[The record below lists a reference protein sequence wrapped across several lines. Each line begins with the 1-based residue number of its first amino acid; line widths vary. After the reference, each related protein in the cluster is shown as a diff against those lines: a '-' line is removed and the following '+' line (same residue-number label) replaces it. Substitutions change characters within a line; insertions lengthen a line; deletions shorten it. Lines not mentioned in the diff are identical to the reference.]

1 MKKVVAF
8 VLLFA
13 SLLVLA
19 DFNVSIPSQSATFG
33 TKVPVTIEFTDSA
46 GKPIAFTLK
55 AKVSL
60 GGFDKP
66 DVFTKGI
73 EVNGKITINYLVP
86 KKKGDVTLTF
96 IGEIKGKEPVTKQV
110 TLSVVEEDETV
121 FSEEMSA
128 AVDSFKGS
136 VAIKKVGKKT
146 WESVKASSKVQ
157 EGDEVL
163 TLEKSYAVVKFPDGS
178 MTKIS
183 ENTQVLFEKLRKSKD
198 GKILV
203 SIVIQ
208 KGGTYNVVQKVV
220 TGSSFEVK
228 AGSVTAG
235 VRGTT
240 FGVEYLEETPVVK
253 VWEGEV
259 FTFFEDAFV
268 IPVTQGQEIAYQPGM
283 QLPEDITPLLEN
295 TQIVPLTEPEPVM
308 EIPAEQPT
316 EEPKQD
322 ETTEEQPVT
331 EEPKQD
337 KPETPQQV
345 TEPVVPTVPKAYI
358 PPLGVETIRKD
369 ADSYIVYSISP
380 EFSIGPV
387 DLGIGLTAYASE
399 VGGELYYGVPSTDPS
414 TNIINIITINSIALR
429 LENFYFRYGNMPTT
443 SLAMGFSV
451 RDYFRPYAKSFDVK
465 AAIGSFSLMAHLPYE
480 LTKLWP
486 FEFTQSDGV
495 IAGEVELKSLFAG
508 LDLGLSALY
517 DTQVSTANTVGN
529 ATPVN
534 LSVSTFLRYP
544 LMNNFYLGTEFASQI
559 LSDFS
564 GYGFGLFGGISGRI
578 SIFDV
583 VAGAYGTWNGFKPF
597 YFGRL
602 YTNDKAQGKLTSLT
616 QGESV
621 FGLLAGFNF
630 YTDFAVGRLYLY
642 GDFANNWDALG
653 ETRITIPQVGAMAG
667 LFLYGY
673 FYDSTPFTEGQ
684 MFDSD
689 TISLLRITY
698 PIMEQN
704 LVAGMVYTWDYTQ
717 RIWVQSVYIGSETSW

>member
-1 MKKVVAF
+1 MKRVVAF

-33 TKVPVTIEFTDSA
+33 SKVPVTIEFTDSA
-46 GKPIAFTLK
+46 GKPVTFTLK

-73 EVNGKITINYLVP
+73 AVNGKITINYLVP

-96 IGEIKGKEPVTKQV
+96 IGEVKGKDPVTKQV
-110 TLSVVEEDETV
+110 TLNVVEEDETV
-121 FSEEMSA
+121 FSEELSA
-128 AVDSFKGS
+128 VVDSFKGS
-136 VAIKKVGKKT
+136 VAIKKVGNKT

-157 EGDEVL
+157 EGDEIL

-240 FGVEYLEETPVVK
+240 FGVEYMEERPVVK

-259 FTFFEDAFV
+259 FTFFEDTFV
-268 IPVTQGQEIAYQPGM
+268 IPITQGQEIIYQPGA

-295 TQIVPLTEPEPVM
+295 TQITTLTEPAPVM
-308 EIPAEQPT
+308 EIPPEQPAEEKPAT
-316 EEPKQD
+316 EEPKKD
-322 ETTEEQPVT
+322 
-331 EEPKQD
+331 EPKAEVSQ
-337 KPETPQQV
+337 PQI
-345 TEPVVPTVPKAYI
+345 TEPAVATVPKAYI

-369 ADSYIVYSISP
+369 TNSYIVYSISP
-380 EFSIGPV
+380 EFSIGPIE
-387 DLGIGLTAYASE
+387 LGIGLTAYATE
-399 VGGELYYGVPSTDPS
+399 VGGALYYGVPSTNPS
-414 TNIINIITINSIALR
+414 TDIINMITINSVALK
-429 LENFYFRYGNMPTT
+429 LDNFYFRYGNMPMT

-451 RDYFRPYAKSFDVK
+451 RDYFKPYAKSFNVK
-465 AAIGSFSLMAHLPYE
+465 AAIGPFSLMAHLPYE

-486 FEFTQSDGV
+486 FEFTQSDDV
-495 IAGEVELKSLFAG
+495 IAGEVEIRSLFAG

-544 LMNNFYLGTEFASQI
+544 LMNNFYLGTEFSTQI

-564 GYGFGLFGGISGRI
+564 DYGFGLFGGISGRV
-578 SIFDV
+578 SIFDI

-602 YTNDKAQGKLTSLT
+602 YTNDKLQNKLTSLT

-642 GDFANNWDALG
+642 GDFTNNWDALG
-653 ETRITIPQVGAMAG
+653 EIRITIPQVGAIAG

-673 FYDSTPFTEGQ
+673 YYDLTPFAEGQ

-689 TISLLRITY
+689 TISYLRITY

-704 LVAGMVYTWDYTQ
+704 LVAGIVYSWDYTQ
-717 RIWVQSVYIGSETSW
+717 KVWTQSVYIGSETSW

>member
-33 TKVPVTIEFTDSA
+33 TKVPVTIEFTDAA
-46 GKPIAFTLK
+46 GKPIVFTLK

-66 DVFTKGI
+66 DIFTKGI

-96 IGEIKGKEPVTKQV
+96 IGEVKGKDPVTKQV
-110 TLSVVEEDETV
+110 ALSVVEEDESV

-183 ENTQVLFEKLRKSKD
+183 ENTQVLFEKLRRSKD

-240 FGVEYLEETPVVK
+240 FGVEYMEEKPVVK

-283 QLPEDITPLLEN
+283 ELPEDITPLLEN
-295 TQIVPLTEPEPVM
+295 TQIVPLTEPVPVM
-308 EIPAEQPT
+308 EIPEEQP
-316 EEPKQD
+316 
-322 ETTEEQPVT
+322 TEEQPVT
-331 EEPKQD
+331 EEPK
-337 KPETPQQV
+337 KEEPKSEAAKQV
-345 TEPVVPTVPKAYI
+345 TEPVVSAVPKAYI

-369 ADSYIVYSISP
+369 AGSYIVYSISP

-387 DLGIGLTAYASE
+387 DLGVGLTVYATE
-399 VGGELYYGVPSTDPS
+399 VGGTLYYGVPSTNPS
-414 TNIINIITINSIALR
+414 TNIINMITINSVALR
-429 LENFYFRYGNMPTT
+429 LENFYFRYGNMPMT

-465 AAIGSFSLMAHLPYE
+465 AAFGPFSLMAHLPYE

-486 FEFTQSDGV
+486 FEFTQSDDV
-495 IAGEVELKSLFAG
+495 MAGEVELKSLFAG
-508 LDLGLSALY
+508 MDLGLSALY
-517 DTQVSTANTVGN
+517 DTQVSTANTTGN

-544 LMNNFYLGTEFASQI
+544 IMNNFYLGTEFSSQI

-564 GYGFGLFGGISGRI
+564 DYGFGLFGGISGRI

-602 YTNDKAQGKLTSLT
+602 YTNDKAQNKLNSLN

-630 YTDFAVGRLYLY
+630 YTDYAVGRLYLY
-642 GDFANNWDALG
+642 GDFTNNWDVLG
-653 ETRITIPQVGAMAG
+653 EMRITIPQLGAMAG

-673 FYDSTPFTEGQ
+673 YYDLTPFVEGTV
-684 MFDSD
+684 FDTD
-689 TISLLRITY
+689 TISYLRITY

-704 LVAGMVYTWDYTQ
+704 LVAGMVYSWDCTQ
-717 RIWVQSVYIGSETSW
+717 QTWVQSVYIGSETSW

>member
-1 MKKVVAF
+1 
-8 VLLFA
+8 
-13 SLLVLA
+13 
-19 DFNVSIPSQSATFG
+19 
-33 TKVPVTIEFTDSA
+33 
-46 GKPIAFTLK
+46 
-55 AKVSL
+55 
-60 GGFDKP
+60 
-66 DVFTKGI
+66 
-73 EVNGKITINYLVP
+73 
-86 KKKGDVTLTF
+86 
-96 IGEIKGKEPVTKQV
+96 
-110 TLSVVEEDETV
+110 
-121 FSEEMSA
+121 
-128 AVDSFKGS
+128 
-136 VAIKKVGKKT
+136 
-146 WESVKASSKVQ
+146 
-157 EGDEVL
+157 
-163 TLEKSYAVVKFPDGS
+163 
-178 MTKIS
+178 
-183 ENTQVLFEKLRKSKD
+183 
-198 GKILV
+198 
-203 SIVIQ
+203 VIQ

-322 ETTEEQPVT
+322 EATEEQPVT

-337 KPETPQQV
+337 EPETPQQV
-345 TEPVVPTVPKAYI
+345 TELVVPTVPKAYI

-387 DLGIGLTAYASE
+387 DLGVGLTVYATE
-399 VGGELYYGVPSTDPS
+399 VGGTLYYGVPSTNPS
-414 TNIINIITINSIALR
+414 TNIINMITINSVALR
-429 LENFYFRYGNMPTT
+429 LENFYFRYGNMPMT

-465 AAIGSFSLMAHLPYE
+465 AAFGPFSLMAHLPYE

-486 FEFTQSDGV
+486 FEFTQSDDV
-495 IAGEVELKSLFAG
+495 MAGEVELKSLFAG
-508 LDLGLSALY
+508 MDLGLSALY
-517 DTQVSTANTVGN
+517 DTQVSTANTTGN

-544 LMNNFYLGTEFASQI
+544 IMNNFYLGTEFSSQI

-564 GYGFGLFGGISGRI
+564 DYGFGLFGGISGRI

-602 YTNDKAQGKLTSLT
+602 YTNDKAQNKLNSLN

-630 YTDFAVGRLYLY
+630 YTDYAVGRLYLY
-642 GDFANNWDALG
+642 GDFTNNWDVLG
-653 ETRITIPQVGAMAG
+653 EMRITIPQLGAMAG
-667 LFLYGY
+667 LFLYGHY
-673 FYDSTPFTEGQ
+673 YDLTPFVEGTV
-684 MFDSD
+684 FDTD
-689 TISLLRITY
+689 TISYLRITY

-704 LVAGMVYTWDYTQ
+704 LVAGMVYSWDCTQ
-717 RIWVQSVYIGSETSW
+717 QTWVQSV

>member
-1 MKKVVAF
+1 MKRVVAF

-33 TKVPVTIEFTDSA
+33 SKVPVTIEFTDSA
-46 GKPIAFTLK
+46 GKPVTFTLK

-73 EVNGKITINYLVP
+73 AVNGKITINYLVP

-96 IGEIKGKEPVTKQV
+96 IGEVKGKDPVTKQV
-110 TLSVVEEDETV
+110 TLNVVEEDETV
-121 FSEEMSA
+121 FSEELSA
-128 AVDSFKGS
+128 VVDSFKGS
-136 VAIKKVGKKT
+136 VAIKKVGNKT

-157 EGDEVL
+157 EGDEIL

-240 FGVEYLEETPVVK
+240 FGVEYMEERPVVK

-259 FTFFEDAFV
+259 FTFFEDTFV
-268 IPVTQGQEIAYQPGM
+268 IPITQGQEIIYQPGA

-295 TQIVPLTEPEPVM
+295 TQITTLTEPAPVM
-308 EIPAEQPT
+308 EIPPEQPAEEKPAT
-316 EEPKQD
+316 EEPKKD
-322 ETTEEQPVT
+322 
-331 EEPKQD
+331 EPKAEVSQ
-337 KPETPQQV
+337 PQI
-345 TEPVVPTVPKAYI
+345 TEPAVATVPKAYI

-369 ADSYIVYSISP
+369 TNSYIVYSISP
-380 EFSIGPV
+380 EFSIGPIE
-387 DLGIGLTAYASE
+387 LGIGLTAYATE
-399 VGGELYYGVPSTDPS
+399 VGGALYYGVPSTNPS
-414 TNIINIITINSIALR
+414 TDIINMITINSVALK
-429 LENFYFRYGNMPTT
+429 LDNFYFRYGNMPMT

-451 RDYFRPYAKSFDVK
+451 RDYFKPYAKSFNVK
-465 AAIGSFSLMAHLPYE
+465 AAIGPFSLMAHLPYE

-486 FEFTQSDGV
+486 FEFTQSDDV
-495 IAGEVELKSLFAG
+495 IAGEVEIRSLFAG

-544 LMNNFYLGTEFASQI
+544 LMNNFYLGTEFSTQI

-564 GYGFGLFGGISGRI
+564 DYGFGLFGGISGRV
-578 SIFDV
+578 SIFDI

-602 YTNDKAQGKLTSLT
+602 YTNDKLQNKLTSLT

-642 GDFANNWDALG
+642 GDFTNNWDALG
-653 ETRITIPQVGAMAG
+653 EIRITIPQVGAIAG

-673 FYDSTPFTEGQ
+673 YYDLTPFAEGQ

-689 TISLLRITY
+689 TISYLRITY

-704 LVAGMVYTWDYTQ
+704 LVAGIVYSWDYTQ
-717 RIWVQSVYIGSETSW
+717 KVWIQSVYIGSETSW

>member
-240 FGVEYLEETPVVK
+240 FGVEYMEEKPVVK

-295 TQIVPLTEPEPVM
+295 TQIVPLTEPVPVM
-308 EIPAEQPT
+308 EIPEEQP
-316 EEPKQD
+316 
-322 ETTEEQPVT
+322 TEEQPVT
-331 EEPKQD
+331 EEPK
-337 KPETPQQV
+337 KEEPKSEAAKQV
-345 TEPVVPTVPKAYI
+345 TEPVVSAVPKAYI

-369 ADSYIVYSISP
+369 AGSYIVYSISP

-387 DLGIGLTAYASE
+387 DLGVGLTVYATE
-399 VGGELYYGVPSTDPS
+399 VGGTLYYGVPSTNPS
-414 TNIINIITINSIALR
+414 TNIINMITINSVALR
-429 LENFYFRYGNMPTT
+429 LENFYFRYGNMPMT

-465 AAIGSFSLMAHLPYE
+465 AAFGPFSLMAHLPYE

-486 FEFTQSDGV
+486 FEFTQSDDV
-495 IAGEVELKSLFAG
+495 MAGEVELKSLFAG
-508 LDLGLSALY
+508 MDLGLSALY
-517 DTQVSTANTVGN
+517 DTQVSTANTTGN

-544 LMNNFYLGTEFASQI
+544 IMNNFYLGTEFSSQI

-564 GYGFGLFGGISGRI
+564 DYGFGLFGGISGRI

-602 YTNDKAQGKLTSLT
+602 YTNDKAQNKLNSLN

-630 YTDFAVGRLYLY
+630 YTDYAVGRLYLY
-642 GDFANNWDALG
+642 GDFTNNWDVLG
-653 ETRITIPQVGAMAG
+653 EMRITIPQLGAMAG

-673 FYDSTPFTEGQ
+673 YYDLTPFVEGTV
-684 MFDSD
+684 FDTD
-689 TISLLRITY
+689 TISYLRITY

-704 LVAGMVYTWDYTQ
+704 LVAGMVYSWDCTQ
-717 RIWVQSVYIGSETSW
+717 QTWVQSVYIGSETSW